1 MKKKISIKDV
11 ATLAGV
17 SVSTVSAVVNNKVGK
32 GIRVGKD
39 TQLKIRQAVEE
50 LGYSPSPAA
59 QNLVSGKSQIISVF
73 TYEAAF
79 PFASESEFYSFLLG
93 IEKKAEISGY
103 DLLLITNRKFR
114 SAEDRQDQVDL
125 NRLKL
130 GDGGILIG
138 VKRHTETLLRLIDD
152 QFPLVFIGRRDM
164 KGRQV
169 NMVNYDYTAI
179 IDKLVAHGISLGHQ
193 KAVYLRKT
201 DNQEPFADRQKALDE
216 ALNRNSAIE
225 CSTKVIDDPLDQND
239 IHEILSTGA
248 TLVFIERRSLA
259 VNLRDLC
266 SEMGLTLGEE
276 LSAIMFED
284 QWFSSDI
291 QWTCWSNVRKE
302 LGKMAVELLNDLISD
317 TVKEPVTRRI
327 VPELVTG
334 ETAGVL

>member
-11 ATLAGV
+11 ASMAGV

-39 TQLKIRQAVEE
+39 TQIKIRQAVEE
-50 LGYSPSPAA
+50 LGYSPNPAA

-93 IEKKAEISGY
+93 IEKKAEVSGY

-114 SAEDRQDQVDL
+114 SSTDRQEQVDL

-152 QFPLVFIGRRDM
+152 EFPLVFIGRRDM
-164 KGRQV
+164 KGREI
-169 NMVNYDYTAI
+169 NMVNYDYTSI
-179 IDKLVAHGISLGHQ
+179 IDKLVAYGISLGHR
-193 KAVYLRKT
+193 KAVYLKNT
-201 DNQEPFADRQKALDE
+201 DEQEPFIDRQKAMNE
-216 ALNRNSAIE
+216 ALKRNIGIE
-225 CSTKVIDDPLDQND
+225 CTTRTVEDTLDCSD
-239 IHEILSTGA
+239 ISEILSTGA
-248 TLVFIERRSLA
+248 TLIFIERRSLA
-259 VNLRDLC
+259 VRLKDVC
-266 SEMGLTLGEE
+266 SEMGLTLGEDI
-276 LSAIMFED
+276 SAIMLED

-302 LGKMAVELLNDLISD
+302 LGKMSVELLNDLISGL
-317 TVKEPVTRRI
+317 VNKPVVRRI
-327 VPELVTG
+327 VPELVRG
-334 ETAGVL
+334 ETAGAL